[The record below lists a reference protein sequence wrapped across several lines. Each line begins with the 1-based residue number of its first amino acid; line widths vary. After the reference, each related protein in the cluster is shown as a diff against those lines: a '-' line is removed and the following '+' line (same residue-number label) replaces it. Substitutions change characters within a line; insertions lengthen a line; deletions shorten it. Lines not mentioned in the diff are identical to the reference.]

1 MNKYRFQSLV
11 LLMSASFLGIILIQA
26 FWIKTSYENRE
37 KQFQYTITQVLNN
50 ISKKTQAKEKYDF
63 YKNIEAYKNATGK
76 TPNKTDIKE
85 IFYIER
91 DLITNDRIIYS
102 NKISLENY
110 EIQQPFIANNGS
122 NKISDYSSQSR
133 TEVYNESKGIDKA
146 NPNISDKSTPN
157 EVIVKESDL
166 DIGKELT
173 YYDIV
178 SVYPIEKR
186 ISYHDM
192 EEALQIELKQHGLE
206 TPYEFAVFSNG
217 LSSTIASEN
226 YSYNEKSTYTVA
238 LFPDM
243 DNFSKHKL
251 YVNFPEKST
260 YLYADLLPFV
270 LISMLFIA
278 VIMVAYYSAISQ
290 LKKLRQVSEIKN
302 DFINNMTHEFKT
314 PIATINLALDA
325 IKNPKIIED
334 KEKIIKYAGIIK
346 EENKRMH
353 AQIENI
359 LRMSKLERKELDIP
373 KEKMEIHELIED
385 AIARVALQI
394 EDRNGTLSFD
404 FNATRDTA
412 LVNPTHF
419 TNVITNILDNAIKYS
434 PNELKIE
441 IETENIKD
449 FILIKIK
456 DYGQGISKQAQ
467 KRIFEKFY
475 RENTGDLHN
484 VKGHGLGLSYLKQ
497 IIEDHNGQVFV
508 ESEKGKGTTFFV
520 KLPLIN

>member
-1 MNKYRFQSLV
+1 MNKYRYQSLV
-11 LLMSASFLGIILIQA
+11 LLMSISFLGIILVQA
-26 FWIKTSYENRE
+26 FWIKTSYVNKE
-37 KQFQYTITQVLNN
+37 KQFQYTISQVLNN
-50 ISKKTQAKEKYDF
+50 LSKKSQAKEKYDF
-63 YKNIEAYKNATGK
+63 YKNIEAYKKATGK

-91 DLITNDRIIYS
+91 DLITNDQIIYS

-110 EIQQPFIANNGS
+110 EINQPFIDNNRSSKVS
-122 NKISDYSSQSR
+122 NYSSHSR
-133 TEVYNESKGIDKA
+133 TEVYKEDQKLDQGTT
-146 NPNISDKSTPN
+146 ISSRKIPD
-157 EVIVKESDL
+157 EVIEKETDL
-166 DIGKELT
+166 DIGLELA
-173 YYDIV
+173 YYDV
-178 SVYPIEKR
+178 VGVYPIEKR
-186 ISYHDM
+186 INTHDLN
-192 EEALQIELKQHGLE
+192 EALQIELKQQGIE
-206 TPYEFAVFSNG
+206 TPYEFAIFSNG
-217 LSSTIASEN
+217 LSTSIASKN
-226 YSYNEKSTYTVA
+226 YAYNEKNTYSVL

-251 YVNFPEKST
+251 FVSFPNKST

-290 LKKLRQVSEIKN
+290 LNNLRQVSEIKN

-325 IKNPKIIED
+325 IKNPKIITD
-334 KEKIIKYAGIIK
+334 QEKILKYAAMIK

-385 AIARVALQI
+385 AMARVALQI
-394 EDRNGTLSFD
+394 EDRNGDLSFE
-404 FNATRDTA
+404 FNASRDTV

-419 TNVITNILDNAIKYS
+419 TNVITNVLDNAIKYS
-434 PNELKIE
+434 PDELKIE
-441 IETENIKD
+441 VSTENIKD

-508 ESEKGKGTTFFV
+508 ESEKGKGTTFFI